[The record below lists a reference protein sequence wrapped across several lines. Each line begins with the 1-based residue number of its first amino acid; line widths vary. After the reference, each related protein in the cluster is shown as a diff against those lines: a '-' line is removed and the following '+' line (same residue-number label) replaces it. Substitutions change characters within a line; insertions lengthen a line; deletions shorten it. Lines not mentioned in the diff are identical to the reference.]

1 MAQKSVCEDDYAERY
16 RILTGLSYIL
26 FAMGPL
32 VGNAVLTLLG
42 AISSDFMTDPTVVL
56 IAIPAFMF
64 PFAII
69 QLFSGALSDMY
80 GRIPIIVLGLV
91 GFSIGLLLTA
101 ISQTVAIF
109 ALGNFLSGVGFGFV
123 NPVLLALLSDCAPP
137 GEIPKRM
144 GIASAL
150 GSLSVGLGPF
160 IAGQMLILGWPSY
173 YFMFIFVAV
182 IGLVAVSVAARP
194 PKNVI
199 DDTGVSVLL
208 HNLRLELKR
217 PVVLVLLLSSFFVAL
232 TYLGTLI
239 WTSRGLTGVLDER
252 VIGLILLVSGVV
264 GSILGFL
271 LGAFIR
277 KFGYRFPFIISMF
290 LQFSGLSIL
299 ISLSDLASDGSLFPL
314 QVGIILVAGAGGLL
328 LPLMITYSQVLSP
341 ERRGVLAGIVTFAF
355 FLGSAMIPIIYEPF
369 FIQGMQ
375 LLYSSILMVA
385 LMLLVSLFV
394 LYRFAD
400 KS

>member
-1 MAQKSVCEDDYAERY
+1 MATDVVCEADYAERY
-16 RILTGLSYIL
+16 RILTALSYIL

-42 AISSDFMTDPTVVL
+42 AISSDFMTNPTAVL

-80 GRIPIIVLGLV
+80 GRIPVIVVGLV

-101 ISQTVAIF
+101 VSQTVETF

-137 GEIPKRM
+137 QDIPKRM

-160 IAGQMLILGWPSY
+160 IAGQMLVLGWSSY
-173 YFMFIFVAV
+173 YIMFVFVAI
-182 IGLVAVSVAARP
+182 IGLVAISIAVRP
-194 PKNVI
+194 PVHNI
-199 DDTGVSVLL
+199 ERAGVRVLL

-217 PVVLVLLLSSFFVAL
+217 PVVMVLLASSFFVAL

-239 WTSRGLTGVLDER
+239 WTSRGLTGSLDE
-252 VIGLILLVSGVV
+252 GLIGIILLGGGIV

-271 LGAFIR
+271 LGAIIR
-277 KFGYRFPFIISMF
+277 RFGLRVPFIMAMLSLF
-290 LQFSGLSIL
+290 TGLVIL
-299 ISLSDLASDGSLFPL
+299 ISIEDLTSFGSLFPL
-314 QVGIILVAGAGGLL
+314 QAGIIFVAGAGGLL
-328 LPLMITYSQVLSP
+328 LPLMITYSQILSP
-341 ERRGVLAGIVTFAF
+341 ERRGVLAGIVTFGF
-355 FLGSAMIPIIYEPF
+355 FLGSALIPMIYEPF
-369 FIQGMQ
+369 FILSM
-375 LLYSSILMVA
+375 
-385 LMLLVSLFV
+385 
-394 LYRFAD
+394 
-400 KS
+400 